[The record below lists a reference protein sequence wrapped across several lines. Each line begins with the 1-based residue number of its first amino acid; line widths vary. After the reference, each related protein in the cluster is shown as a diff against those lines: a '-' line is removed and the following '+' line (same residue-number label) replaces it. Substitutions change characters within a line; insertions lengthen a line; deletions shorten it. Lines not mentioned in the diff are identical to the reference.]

1 MLTRA
6 ERQASTVILLLIAG
20 VLLVL
25 VYLVVNNSNR
35 ATAEE
40 RFRSDQVERG
50 QELFAANCAV
60 CHGNR
65 GQGGVGLKLDT
76 PTNRPTND
84 TQATQR
90 GEYLTR
96 TLTNGRPGTFMPA
109 WAITNGGPF
118 NTQQIDALVNL
129 IMYGDWDKT
138 QQVVDAYQKANGTPP
153 PPSLTINT
161 GGIGGNPS
169 LATKGPFPSGVQD
182 QAAANAGGGAAS
194 PSAAGAAPAK
204 LIGDGLTLNA
214 TEKDFAIALDTSLL
228 KPGSVTIHIK
238 NDGPSPHNIS
248 IKELNKTSD
257 NIDAGKTGDF
267 KVDLPAG
274 TYTVICAIPGH
285 EQLGMKTT
293 LTVSDSPP
301 AAQVAPVVAQIPAS
315 GGGSTLAGTALMS
328 MVLVGPLALL
338 VLRRSRRDREE
349 E

>member
-20 VLLVL
+20 VLMVL

-40 RFRSDQVERG
+40 RFRNDQIERG
-50 QELFAANCAV
+50 QALFAANCAV

-76 PTNRPTND
+76 PTNHPTND
-84 TQATQR
+84 TQAQQR
-90 GEYLTR
+90 TDYLTR
-96 TLTNGRPGTFMPA
+96 TITNGRPGTFMPA
-109 WAITNGGPF
+109 WAIANGGPF
-118 NTQQIDALVNL
+118 NSQQIDALVNL
-129 IMYGDWDKT
+129 ILYGDWDKT
-138 QQVVDAYQKANGTPP
+138 QQVVDAYQATNGTPP

-161 GGIGGNPS
+161 GGIGGNPA

-182 QAAANAGGGAAS
+182 QAAADTGAQ
-194 PSAAGAAPAK
+194 PSASAGNSAPAQF
-204 LIGDGLTLNA
+204 IGDGLTVNA
-214 TEKDFAIALDTSLL
+214 SEKEYAISTDTSLV

-238 NDGPSPHNIS
+238 NTGTLPHNIS

-257 NIDAGKTGDF
+257 NVDPGKTVDF

-274 TYTVICAIPGH
+274 KYTVICAIPGH
-285 EQLGMKTT
+285 EQLGMKTS
-293 LTVSDSPP
+293 LTVSDTQP
-301 AAQVAPVVAQIPAS
+301 AAQLAPAVAQAPTNGES
-315 GGGSTLAGTALMS
+315 VGLAGTAVMS

-338 VLRRSRRDREE
+338 LTHRKRQNRREE
-349 E
+349 A